1 MLTGARVQ
9 EEACCGDSFFCYL
22 TDGQFS
28 ESRII
33 SFGNIIFSSIVIGSG
48 KMILYYFML
57 ILGSLLVLFAVIFFI
72 YTYVDKAF
80 TLSNVVKTISALLI
94 GVLLLAVTLP
104 SLKYVVLKE
113 YEVVS
118 GKCVI
123 EIDSSVVLLLR
134 TL

>member
-28 ESRII
+28 ERRII